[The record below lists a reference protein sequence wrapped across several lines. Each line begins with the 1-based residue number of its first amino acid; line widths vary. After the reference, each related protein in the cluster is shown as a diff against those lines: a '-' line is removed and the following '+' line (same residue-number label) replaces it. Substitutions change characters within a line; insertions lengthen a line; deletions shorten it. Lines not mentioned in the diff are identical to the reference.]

1 MVIDAFEL
9 TDNSKI
15 TAKKKS
21 LDVQKHLTT
30 LIKPKVLL
38 NEHQVLRVPVL
49 MYTNKQ
55 TDRRS
60 KDSAML
66 LVFI

>member
-38 NEHQVLRVPVL
+38 NEHQVLKEYL
-49 MYTNKQ
+49 CIQTNKQ
-55 TDRRS
+55 TEDQ
-60 KDSAML
+60 K
-66 LVFI
+66 IQQCYW